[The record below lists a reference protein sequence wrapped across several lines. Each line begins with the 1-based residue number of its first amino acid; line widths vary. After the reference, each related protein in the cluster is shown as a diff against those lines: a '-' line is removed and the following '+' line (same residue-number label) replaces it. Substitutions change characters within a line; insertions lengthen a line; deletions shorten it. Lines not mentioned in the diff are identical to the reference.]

1 MTEETTEK
9 EIPPLD
15 FLDAI
20 SNKQVVSNYGKKEEQ
35 KEKVKEYKEEYK
47 EEFNKNPSVKK
58 LDLELVDKK
67 NYNLLK
73 IGLIV
78 FIVLSVSL
86 IGILVWK
93 NIILDNMDL
102 NLNNQNT
109 INVEP
114 ANVSVPMN
122 VQVNNSDTNKYE
134 INNYNNITLNATIV
148 LPNNLSIK
156 VENITYGL

>member
-1 MTEETTEK
+1 MSEK
-9 EIPPLD
+9 EIPSLD

-20 SNKQVVSNYGKKEEQ
+20 SNKPEQVVSNYGKED
-35 KEKVKEYKEEYK
+35 KVKEYKKEYK

-93 NIILDNMDL
+93 NIILDKMDL

-122 VQVNNSDTNKYE
+122 VQVNDSDTNKYE

>member
-1 MTEETTEK
+1 MTEEK

-15 FLDAI
+15 FLDSI
-20 SNKQVVSNYGKKEEQ
+20 SNKSEQVVSNYGKED
-35 KEKVKEYKEEYK
+35 KVKEYKKEYK

>member
-1 MTEETTEK
+1 MSEK
-9 EIPPLD
+9 EIPSLD

-20 SNKQVVSNYGKKEEQ
+20 SNKPEQVVSNYGKED
-35 KEKVKEYKEEYK
+35 KVKEYKKEYK

-93 NIILDNMDL
+93 NIILDKMDL

>member
-1 MTEETTEK
+1 MTEENK

-15 FLDAI
+15 FLDSI
-20 SNKQVVSNYGKKEEQ
+20 SNKPEQVVSNYGKKED
-35 KEKVKEYKEEYK
+35 KVKEYKEEYK

-73 IGLIV
+73 IGLII

-93 NIILDNMDL
+93 NIILDKMDL

-148 LPNNLSIK
+148 LPNNLTIK

>member
-1 MTEETTEK
+1 MTEEK

-15 FLDAI
+15 FLDSI